1 MDVDSAWLCQMNIE
15 RFHSRLSQEDGGG
28 CDRDM
33 LMRLLASEKE
43 KLDRLAPPENSAGAN
58 R

>member
-15 RFHSRLSQEDGGG
+15 RFHNRLSQEDGGG
-28 CDRDM
+28 RDRDM
-33 LMRLLASEKE
+33 LIRLLASEKA
-43 KLDRLAPPENSAGAN
+43 KLDRLTLPEKSAGAS